1 MVGDSLSIADRAARD
16 GGAPSIPD
24 PVFVARRL
32 VKRFG
37 AQVALDGLELSVG
50 RGEVVCLLGANGAG
64 KTTTI
69 NLFLGF
75 TAPSEG
81 TVTVDGIEPAREP
94 SVTRR
99 RVAYIPEQV
108 SLFPLLT
115 GIENLDYLVRLAGA
129 RPARADLLRWFAQ
142 AGLDAGVADRRV
154 AHYSKGMRQKVGIAV
169 ALAKGARGLLLDEPL
184 SGLDPQAANDFS
196 TRLKALR
203 DGGSAILMATHD
215 LFRARDLAQRVV
227 ILKHGRAVQT
237 LGTRGLGH
245 AELEAL
251 DLAHMVA

>member
-1 MVGDSLSIADRAARD
+1 MPTALPSVTAASAR
-16 GGAPSIPD
+16 D
-24 PVFVARRL
+24 PVFVAERV

-37 AQVALDGLELSVG
+37 AQVALDGLDLSVG

-69 NLFLGF
+69 HLFLGF
-75 TAPSEG
+75 LAPTEG
-81 TVTVDGIEPAREP
+81 TVTVDGIDPALDP
-94 SVTRR
+94 MAARR
-99 RVAYIPEQV
+99 RVAYVPEQV

-115 GIENLDYLVRLAGA
+115 GIENLDYLVRLSGA

-142 AGLDAGVADRRV
+142 AGLDAGAADRRV

-169 ALAKGARGLLLDEPL
+169 ALAKGARGLVLDEPL
-184 SGLDPQAANDFS
+184 SGLDPQAANDFT

-203 DGGSAILMATHD
+203 DGGAAVLMATHD

-227 ILKHGRAVQT
+227 ILKRGRAVQT
-237 LGTRGLGH
+237 IETAGLGH
-245 AELEAL
+245 AELESVY
-251 DLAHMVA
+251 LAHMVA